1 MEAVTTI
8 TLRFDAPNI
17 LTKLY
22 AVQNDRLSRYISAEL
37 YTGAAAWS
45 PPVGVGGAIRFRKP
59 DGTSGFYDADENGN
73 SAITF
78 DGNRVKMYLAEQV
91 LTVPGIV
98 PMELNLYTAAGEK
111 LTSFSWELVVKPSI
125 LPDSAIQSTDYYNT
139 ITAQIAQAL
148 EYKNGAMQYAE
159 QAANS
164 ASQAAQSASQSQSA
178 ATYVAELA
186 GIYGKAAHDNL
197 LDNSNFSN
205 PVNQRNNTSYTNAN
219 AFCFD
224 RWYIGTSSGATI
236 KAEYVGSSGI
246 KLSGGASG
254 ANGCNIRQKIPASG
268 LAGQTLTAAV
278 KVSAVQSGAA
288 IKLGVLIDDT
298 VTASVAIPG
307 VGITVLSFEVPANA
321 STISVAF
328 GNLSSAGGT
337 GTIDVTFEWAAL
349 YLGEYTKDTLPP
361 YQPKR
366 DSAELEECKRYLR
379 VYSGAMFPI
388 SNNPDGTIIP
398 AYIVDANMRTTPT
411 VTFSNGHVFYGST
424 SYASISGVSATV
436 RSGGIAMSITT
447 ESALPSNSNGV
458 AQFSTLALNA
468 EL

>member
-45 PPVGVGGAIRFRKP
+45 PPAGVGGAIRFRKP

-78 DGNRVKMYLAEQV
+78 DGNHVKMYLAEQV

-139 ITAQIAQAL
+139 LTAQIAEAL
-148 EYKNGAMQYAE
+148 EYKMAAAESAE
-159 QAANS
+159 QAADS
-164 ASQAAQSASQSQSA
+164 AAQADSA
-178 ATYVAELA
+178 ATYVTSLA

-197 LDNSNFSN
+197 LDNSNFLN
-205 PVNQRNNTSYTNAN
+205 PVNQRNNTSYTTAN
-219 AFCFD
+219 TFCFD
-224 RWYIGTSSGATI
+224 RWYIGTSPGATI

-254 ANGCNIRQKIPASG
+254 ANGCNLRQRIPATG
-268 LAGQTLTAAV
+268 LTGKTLTAAV
-278 KVSAVQSGAA
+278 KVAALQAGASV
-288 IKLGVLIDDT
+288 KLGVMIGDD
-298 VTASVAIPG
+298 VVASTAISGA
-307 VGITVLSFEVPANA
+307 GIAVLSFAVPENA
-321 STISVAF
+321 STVSVVF

-337 GTIDVTFEWAAL
+337 GTINVTFAWAAL
-349 YLGEYTKDTLPP
+349 YLGEYTGETLPA

-366 DSAELEECKRYLR
+366 YSAELEECKRYLR

-411 VTFSNGHVFYGST
+411 VTFSGGNIFYGST
-424 SYASISGVSATV
+424 SYVSIVNVSATV

-447 ESALPSNSNGV
+447 SSALPGNSNGI

>member
-45 PPVGVGGAIRFRKP
+45 PPAGVGGAIRFRKP

-111 LTSFSWELVVKPSI
+111 LTSFSWELNVKPSV
-125 LPDSAIQSTDYYNT
+125 LSDSAIESTDYYNT
-139 ITAQIAQAL
+139 LTAQIAEAL
-148 EYKNGAMQYAE
+148 EYKMAAAESSE
-159 QAANS
+159 QAADS
-164 ASQAAQSASQSQSA
+164 AAQADAA
-178 ATYVAELA
+178 ATYITSLA

-197 LDNSNFSN
+197 LDNSNFLN
-205 PVNQRNNTSYTNAN
+205 PVNQRDATIYTTAN

-224 RWYIGTSSGATI
+224 RWYAGASSGATI
-236 KAEYVGSSGI
+236 RVEHVASSGF

-254 ANGCNIRQKIPASG
+254 SNGCNIRQKIPATG

-288 IKLGVLIDDT
+288 IKLSVLIDDT

-307 VGITVLSFEVPANA
+307 VGITVLSFDVPANA

-349 YLGEYTKDTLPP
+349 YLGEYTEETLPA

-379 VYSGAMFPI
+379 IYSGAMFPI
-388 SNNPDGTIIP
+388 SNNPDGTTIP
-398 AYIVDANMRTTPT
+398 AYIVDANMRITPA
-411 VTFSNGHVFYGST
+411 VTFSGGNVFYGST
-424 SYASISGVSATV
+424 SYVSVANVSATV
-436 RSGGIAMSITT
+436 SVGGIALSITT
-447 ESALPSNSNGV
+447 SSALPSNSNGI
-458 AQFSTLALNA
+458 AQFTQLVLNA